1 MPARRQGDRAG
12 VPDVQRWT
20 VDALTRLVQIIH
32 PDYGRRVALV
42 NGDELHLLSTYRTAY
57 DFATAAVETGQKL
70 REILSTDLSGIV
82 LDYCE
87 VYALRSGWRFL
98 PSFDH
103 PEHTACCL
111 VSGCANAHAI
121 PQDAAPAAPPWF
133 TKGNGMH
140 LRAHGEPLT
149 IPAFA
154 LGGAEEAELAAI
166 YLIGADGVP
175 RRVGLTAGNE
185 FADPAMPLEDA
196 RLLSRA
202 KLRNC
207 AIGPEL
213 TLDAEFQDVAG
224 SVAVERNGMPIWSK
238 KIRTGEK
245 HTAFRLEQIEQR
257 HFELEAHR
265 IPGDV
270 HVHFLGGSVSSYAD
284 GLVLDERDEVVIQWD
299 GFGLPLRNRIERE
312 PAATHSVKSL

>member
-1 MPARRQGDRAG
+1 M
-12 VPDVQRWT
+12 
-20 VDALTRLVQIIH
+20 TRLVQIIH

-57 DFATAAVETGQKL
+57 AFAMAAIETGQKL
-70 REILSTDLSGIV
+70 RELLSTDLSGIV
-82 LDYCE
+82 LDYRE

-111 VSGCANAHAI
+111 VSGCANAHGTANGSV
-121 PQDAAPAAPPWF
+121 PAGSSPISPPWF

-140 LRAHGEPLT
+140 LRAHGEPLA

-154 LGGAEEAELAAI
+154 CGGAEEAELAAV
-166 YLIGADGVP
+166 YLIGPDGIP
-175 RRVGLTAGNE
+175 RRIGLTPGNE
-185 FADPAMPLEDA
+185 FADPAMAIQDA

-213 TLDAEFQDVAG
+213 ALDAEFQDVAG
-224 SVAVERNGMPIWSK
+224 SVIVERGGEPIWSQE
-238 KIRTGEK
+238 IRTGEK

-257 HFELEAHR
+257 HFEFEPHR

-270 HVHFLGGSVSSYAD
+270 HIHFLGGSVSSFAA
-284 GLVLDERDEVVIQWD
+284 GVVLDQGDEVVIHWE
-299 GFGLPLRNRIERE
+299 GFGLPLRNLIQRA
-312 PAATHSVKSL
+312 PAAMHSVESL

>member
-1 MPARRQGDRAG
+1 M
-12 VPDVQRWT
+12 
-20 VDALTRLVQIIH
+20 TRLVQIIH

-42 NGDELHLLSTYRTAY
+42 NGDDELHLLSTYRTAY
-57 DFATAAVETGQKL
+57 AFAMAAIETGQKL
-70 REILSTDLSGIV
+70 RELLSTDLSGIV
-82 LDYCE
+82 LDYRE

-103 PEHTACCL
+103 PDHTACCL
-111 VSGCANAHAI
+111 VSGCANAHGGNNGKV
-121 PQDAAPAAPPWF
+121 PAAPPWF

-154 LGGAEEAELAAI
+154 QGGAEEAELAAV
-166 YLIGADGVP
+166 YLIGPDAIP
-175 RRVGLTAGNE
+175 RRVGLTPGNE
-185 FADPAMPLEDA
+185 FADAMMAVQDA

-213 TLDAEFQDVAG
+213 ALDAEFQDVAG
-224 SVAVERNGMPIWSK
+224 SVAVERSGAPIWSK
-238 KIRTGEK
+238 EIRTGEK
-245 HTAFRLEQIEQR
+245 HTAFRLEQIEQH
-257 HFELEAHR
+257 HFEFDAHG

-270 HVHFLGGSVSSYAD
+270 HVHFLGGSMSSFGD
-284 GLVLDERDEVVIQWD
+284 GVVLDEGDEVVIQWE
-299 GFGLPLRNRIERE
+299 GFGRPLRNKIERE
-312 PAATHSVKSL
+312 SAATHAAESL

>member
-1 MPARRQGDRAG
+1 M
-12 VPDVQRWT
+12 
-20 VDALTRLVQIIH
+20 TRLVQIIH

-42 NGDELHLLSTYRTAY
+42 NGDDELHLLSTYRTAY
-57 DFATAAVETGQKL
+57 AFATAAIETGQKL
-70 REILSTDLSGIV
+70 RELLSTDLSGIV
-82 LDYCE
+82 LDYRE

-111 VSGCANAHAI
+111 VSGCANAHGAVSGSSS
-121 PQDAAPAAPPWF
+121 AAPPWF

-154 LGGAEEAELAAI
+154 LGGAEEAELAAV
-166 YLIGADGVP
+166 YLIGPDGVP
-175 RRVGLTAGNE
+175 RRVGLTPGNE
-185 FADPAMPLEDA
+185 FADPTMAAQNA

-213 TLDAEFQDVAG
+213 ALDAEFQDVAG
-224 SVAVERNGMPIWSK
+224 SVAVERAINGVSSPIWSK
-238 KIRTGEK
+238 EIRTGEK
-245 HTAFRLEQIEQR
+245 HTTFRLEQIEQH
-257 HFELEAHR
+257 HFEFEPHR

-270 HVHFLGGSVSSYAD
+270 HVHFLGGSVSSYGD
-284 GLVLDERDEVVIQWD
+284 GVVLDEGDEIVIQWE
-299 GFGLPLRNRIERE
+299 GFGRPLRNRIQRE
-312 PAATHSVKSL
+312 PAATHSVESL

>member
-1 MPARRQGDRAG
+1 MK
-12 VPDVQRWT
+12 
-20 VDALTRLVQIIH
+20 
-32 PDYGRRVALV
+32 
-42 NGDELHLLSTYRTAY
+42 GDELHLLSTYRTAY
-57 DFATAAVETGQKL
+57 AFATTAIETGQKL
-70 REILSTDLSGIV
+70 RELLSTDLSGIV
-82 LDYCE
+82 LDYRE

-111 VSGCANAHAI
+111 VSGCANAHGVASS
-121 PQDAAPAAPPWF
+121 ASPAAPPWF

-154 LGGAEEAELAAI
+154 QGGAEEAELAAV
-166 YLIGADGVP
+166 YLIGPDGIP
-175 RRVGLTAGNE
+175 RRVGLTPGNE
-185 FADPAMPLEDA
+185 FADPMMAAQDA

-213 TLDAEFQDVAG
+213 ALDAEFQDVAG
-224 SVAVERNGMPIWSK
+224 SVAIERAGAPIWCK
-238 KIRTGEK
+238 QIRTGEK
-245 HTAFRLEQIEQR
+245 HTAFRLEQIEQH
-257 HFELEAHR
+257 HFEFEPHR

-270 HVHFLGGSVSSYAD
+270 HVHFLGGSVSSHGD
-284 GLVLDERDEVVIQWD
+284 GVVLDEGDEVVIQWE
-299 GFGLPLRNRIERE
+299 GFGLPLRNPIRRE
-312 PAATHSVKSL
+312 VTAIHSVESL

>member
-1 MPARRQGDRAG
+1 
-12 VPDVQRWT
+12 
-20 VDALTRLVQIIH
+20 LTRLVQIIH
-32 PDYGRRVALV
+32 AEYGRRVALV
-42 NGDELHLLSTYRTAY
+42 NGDELHLLSTYRTTYA
-57 DFATAAVETGQKL
+57 FATAAIETGQKL
-70 REILSTDLSGIV
+70 RDLLSTDLSGIA
-82 LDYCE
+82 LDYRE

-103 PEHTACCL
+103 PEHTARCQ
-111 VSGCANAHAI
+111 VSGCANAHSAVSTA
-121 PQDAAPAAPPWF
+121 PPAVSSPDAPPIAPPWF

-154 LGGAEEAELAAI
+154 QGGAEEAELAAV

-175 RRVGLTAGNE
+175 RRVGLTTGNE
-185 FADPAMPLEDA
+185 FADPMMAAQDP

-213 TLDAEFQDVAG
+213 ALDAEFQDVAG
-224 SVAVERNGMPIWSK
+224 SVAIQRGGTPIWSK
-238 KIRTGEK
+238 EIRTGEK

-257 HFELEAHR
+257 HFEFEPHR

-270 HVHFLGGSVSSYAD
+270 HVHFLGGSVSSYGD
-284 GLVLDERDEVVIQWD
+284 GVVLNEGDEVAIQWE
-299 GFGLPLRNRIERE
+299 GFGLPLRNPIQRE
-312 PAATHSVKSL
+312 PAATHRVESL

>member
-1 MPARRQGDRAG
+1 
-12 VPDVQRWT
+12 
-20 VDALTRLVQIIH
+20 LTRIVQIIH
-32 PDYGRRVALV
+32 PEYGRRVALV

-57 DFATAAVETGQKL
+57 AFALAAIETGQKL
-70 REILSTDLSGIV
+70 RELLSTDLSGIV
-82 LDYCE
+82 LDYRE

-111 VSGCANAHAI
+111 VSGCANAHGVT
-121 PQDAAPAAPPWF
+121 DSGPAAPPWF

-154 LGGAEEAELAAI
+154 QGGAEEAELAAV
-166 YLIGADGVP
+166 YLIGPDGIP
-175 RRVGLTAGNE
+175 RRIGLTPGNE
-185 FADPAMPLEDA
+185 FADPAMAAQDG
-196 RLLSRA
+196 RLLARA

-213 TLDAEFQDVAG
+213 ALDAEFQDVAG
-224 SVAVERNGMPIWSK
+224 TVGVERVIDGIRAPIWCK
-238 KIRTGEK
+238 QIRTGEK
-245 HTAFRLEQIEQR
+245 HAAFRLEQIEQH
-257 HFELEAHR
+257 HFEFEPHR

-284 GLVLDERDEVVIQWD
+284 GVVLDEGDEVVIQWE
-299 GFGLPLRNRIERE
+299 GFGLPLRNPIGRQA
-312 PAATHSVKSL
+312 AATHPVESL